1 MKLLKV
7 EALVAGWQQP
17 VTSPVSF
24 ELSRGEVLGVAGPN
38 GVGKSTLLAA
48 IAGTGKVFSGS
59 VTRQPGTVLSL
70 FSQKLPPVY
79 GLPLSGADLLSL
91 TGAGTEGLP
100 AWLSGCLGV
109 RLDRLSGGQRQYLA
123 LWAVLQ
129 APGDI
134 FLLDE
139 PSNNLDVAGMEHLQ
153 VALKQRTERGA
164 GVVLVS
170 HDAELLSRCCHRQL
184 LLGERHG

>member
-7 EALVAGWQQP
+7 ESLVAGWQQP
-17 VTSPVSF
+17 VTPSVSF
-24 ELSRGEVLGVAGPN
+24 EISRGEVLGVAGPN
-38 GVGKSTLLAA
+38 GIGKSTLLAA

-59 VTRQPGTVLSL
+59 VIREPGVVLSL
-70 FSQKLPPVY
+70 LSQKSPPVD
-79 GLPLSGADLLSL
+79 GLPVSGADLLSL
-91 TGAGTEGLP
+91 TGAEVDGLP
-100 AWLSGCLGV
+100 PWLSGCLEI

-129 APGDI
+129 APGDL

-153 VALKQRTERGA
+153 IALKQRAERGA
-164 GVVLVS
+164 GIVLVS
-170 HDAELLSRCCHRQL
+170 HDAELLSQCCHRQL
-184 LLGERHG
+184 LLGEKHG